1 MFESERERER
11 GWEGR
16 WERGGRLA
24 PTPTPLSTSLLRRQ
38 GGVLRRRRRPLLQA
52 AAGEEGRRGGVD
64 RTGPSFSP
72 ARARLA
78 NRLLPHQPGPR
89 GDAETAFYQHV
100 QAALAREGL
109 DWEATA
115 RAARGAARSQPPFPP
130 ASWAA
135 ANAPLLA
142 ALPIYHGIVDRP
154 AGGVLLALEDVAGPC
169 RHPCVADIKIGAS
182 SAHPDD
188 PPARVAQCAAK
199 RGAAVQAAL
208 GFRLC
213 GARVSRTRK
222 VMVNHQKMWALP
234 FQTLPLFLPL
244 PRPTAP
250 PHATTGAGPR
260 PSAKRCGRAGR
271 GRPWQRGPP
280 AARGSCPLPPPASTR
295 SRPGRRRRPSL
306 RFARRPRCWCS
317 TAGAAAR
324 EGRGMSAE
332 GRRPCGCA
340 ISRTPA
346 PARPAPTQTFTRA
359 SSRSRPRCGR
369 PRRRASDFEGRRSRA
384 L

>member
-1 MFESERERER
+1 M
-11 GWEGR
+11 
-16 WERGGRLA
+16 
-24 PTPTPLSTSLLRRQ
+24 
-38 GGVLRRRRRPLLQA
+38 
-52 AAGEEGRRGGVD
+52 VD

-135 ANAPLLA
+135 TNAPLLA

-213 GARVSRTRK
+213 GARVSR
-222 VMVNHQKMWALP
+222 
-234 FQTLPLFLPL
+234 
-244 PRPTAP
+244 
-250 PHATTGAGPR
+250 
-260 PSAKRCGRAGR
+260 
-271 GRPWQRGPP
+271 
-280 AARGSCPLPPPASTR
+280 
-295 SRPGRRRRPSL
+295 
-306 RFARRPRCWCS
+306 
-317 TAGAAAR
+317 
-324 EGRGMSAE
+324 
-332 GRRPCGCA
+332 
-340 ISRTPA
+340 I
-346 PARPAPTQTFTRA
+346 
-359 SSRSRPRCGR
+359 
-369 PRRRASDFEGRRSRA
+369 
-384 L
+384 